1 MSKQQSQNTSKK
13 QSDKGLSNSALYVFL
28 ALFATIPMGLIGA
41 FFGYK
46 SETSNA
52 ISGFLWGI
60 GIAVALSVF
69 MIIGYLG
76 WEWVK
81 KEADEGKMRPYMLC
95 GLLVAIAIS
104 GWFAWGLGEPTCI
117 EQSDDPVRSSCIDYA
132 DDDFEVTA
140 GQRWEEFWSKLPVT
154 LIICL
159 LIAYIAHSGAEKN
172 RSKYFKSEEDGF
184 SVSIF
189 PETIKVIENENTR
202 LYQYKLIDYLEY
214 AINVIPLE
222 ASPQS
227 KQDMFETIKSWQKD
241 VMTDVVDSDAKKLSS
256 SSSGTRQR
264 APFVYVAYEEK
275 DGTTYHS
282 YAYLKYGKIYDL
294 YMFTSKN
301 KGYNG
306 HTVFFEFVD
315 SFRFIRNQ

>member
-1 MSKQQSQNTSKK
+1 MPEKNVNKV
-13 QSDKGLSNSALYVFL
+13 GLIIVIS
-28 ALFATIPMGLIGA
+28 LFALIPMGILGA
-41 FFGYK
+41 LFG
-46 SETSNA
+46 ENNRLT
-52 ISGFLWGI
+52 GFAWGI
-60 GIAVALSVF
+60 GIGIALFVVMGVGAF
-69 MIIGYLG
+69 G
-76 WEWVK
+76 WEWIK
-81 KEADEGKMRPYMLC
+81 KEAEEGKMRPYMLC

-104 GWFAWGLGEPTCI
+104 GWFAWSLGEPTCI
-117 EQSDDPVRSSCIDYA
+117 EQSDDPVYSSCVDYA

-189 PETIKVIENENTR
+189 PETVNVIENENTR
-202 LYQYKLIDYLEY
+202 LYQYKLMDYLEY
-214 AINVIPLE
+214 AVNVIPLE
-222 ASPQS
+222 GSQQN
-227 KQDMFETIKSWQKD
+227 KQDMLRTIKAWQKE
-241 VMTDVVDSDAKKLSS
+241 VMTDVVEVDAKKLPS

-282 YAYLKYGKIYDL
+282 YAFIKYGKIYDL

-306 HTVFFEFVD
+306 HTVFFEFVN
-315 SFRFIRNQ
+315 SFRFTKK